1 MRSSR
6 KNKKSETVTFQ
17 KNQDIFIETHRNLK
31 LKGCAGG
38 SWVRIG
44 FDICGAEQN
53 NRFMHVWHGTAK
65 CTAKLTMVLPFVV
78 AELATRSIIIHLLNS

>member
-6 KNKKSETVTFQ
+6 KNQKTETVTFQ

-53 NRFMHVWHGTAK
+53 NRFMHVWHGTANAPQVHRK
-65 CTAKLTMVLPFVV
+65 TNNGLTIC
-78 AELATRSIIIHLLNS
+78 SC

>member
-1 MRSSR
+1 MRIRR
-6 KNKKSETVTFQ
+6 KNQKSETVTFQ

-44 FDICGAEQN
+44 FD
-53 NRFMHVWHGTAK
+53 H
-65 CTAKLTMVLPFVV
+65 
-78 AELATRSIIIHLLNS
+78 TR